1 MKKKKKYR
9 TRLVLIVI
17 LIIALIIGIIAV
29 RKHPRAEVPE
39 LENVTGEEEEEIVT
53 ASSDEVQNE
62 EAVQE
67 EQPQEEPQEEPK
79 VETPKVEEP
88 PKEITP
94 KTENKNPYYIKI
106 NYTQN
111 VVTIYGKDDKG
122 NYTKP
127 IKAMVCSTGS
137 ATPTSGTYKMSYKY
151 RWLALYGGVYGQY
164 CTRIVGHILF
174 HSVPYLENGNQG
186 SLEYWEYDKLG
197 TSASAGCIRLTVQD
211 AKWIYDNCK
220 SGTEVEFYSD
230 SNPGPLGKPTAQ
242 KISGDE
248 TVRGWDPTDPD
259 AKNPWKNY
267 TRPTEKIP
275 EPTTQNT
282 PEQKTELGE
291 PPDKQEEKTKVD
303 EPPVTQEKP
312 ATSTE
317 PKEPENPTET
327 EEPTETENPKGN
339 NTVNIKKGTN

>member
-1 MKKKKKYR
+1 MKKRKKYR

-29 RKHPRAEVPE
+29 RKHSKEEVPE
-39 LENVTGEEEEEIVT
+39 LENVTGKEEEEIVT

-88 PKEITP
+88 PKEVTP

-230 SNPGPLGKPTAQ
+230 SNPGPFGKPTAQ

-259 AKNPWKNY
+259 AKNPWRNY
-267 TRPTEKIP
+267 TRPPATPTE
-275 EPTTQNT
+275 
-282 PEQKTELGE
+282 
-291 PPDKQEEKTKVD
+291 PDKKEETPKVD

-312 ATSTE
+312 ATPIE
-317 PKEPENPTET
+317 PKEPEKPAEDSSGDNG
-327 EEPTETENPKGN
+327 EESTKQTETENSKED

>member
-39 LENVTGEEEEEIVT
+39 LENVTGEEEEKTVT

-62 EAVQE
+62 EPLQE
-67 EQPQEEPQEEPK
+67 EQPQEKPQEEPQ
-79 VETPKVEEP
+79 VEPPKVEEP
-88 PKEITP
+88 PKEVTP
-94 KTENKNPYYIKI
+94 KTETKNPYYIKI

-122 NYTKP
+122 DYTKP

-259 AKNPWKNY
+259 AKNPWRNY
-267 TRPTEKIP
+267 TRPPATPTE
-275 EPTTQNT
+275 
-282 PEQKTELGE
+282 
-291 PPDKQEEKTKVD
+291 PDKKEETPKVD

-312 ATSTE
+312 ATPIE
-317 PKEPENPTET
+317 PKEPEKPAEDSSGDNG
-327 EEPTETENPKGN
+327 EESTKQTETENSKED

>member
-39 LENVTGEEEEEIVT
+39 LENVTGEEEEKTVT

-62 EAVQE
+62 EPLQE
-67 EQPQEEPQEEPK
+67 EQPQEKPQVEP
-79 VETPKVEEP
+79 PKVEEP
-88 PKEITP
+88 PKEVTP

-122 NYTKP
+122 DYTKP

-259 AKNPWKNY
+259 AKNPWRNY

-275 EPTTQNT
+275 EPITPNT
-282 PEQKTELGE
+282 PEDGTEVVT
-291 PPDKQEEKTKVD
+291 PPDKQEETPKVD

-312 ATSTE
+312 ATPTE
-317 PKEPENPTET
+317 PKEPEKPAEVEDSSEDD
-327 EEPTETENPKGN
+327 EEESTKQTETENQ
-339 NTVNIKKGTN
+339 KGTN

>member
-29 RKHPRAEVPE
+29 RKHSREEVPE
-39 LENVTGEEEEEIVT
+39 LENVTGEEEEKIVT

-62 EAVQE
+62 ETVQE
-67 EQPQEEPQEEPK
+67 EQPQEKPQEEPQ

-88 PKEITP
+88 PKEVTP

-174 HSVPYLENGNQG
+174 HSVPYLESGNKG

-259 AKNPWKNY
+259 AKNPWRNY
-267 TRPTEKIP
+267 TRPP
-275 EPTTQNT
+275 AT
-282 PEQKTELGE
+282 PIE
-291 PPDKQEEKTKVD
+291 PDKKEETPKVD

-312 ATSTE
+312 ETPTE
-317 PKEPENPTET
+317 PKEPEKPAEDSSGDNG
-327 EEPTETENPKGN
+327 EESTKQTETENQKED

>member
-1 MKKKKKYR
+1 MKKRKKYR

-29 RKHPRAEVPE
+29 RKHSKEEVPE
-39 LENVTGEEEEEIVT
+39 LENVTGKEEEEIVT

-62 EAVQE
+62 EPLQE

-88 PKEITP
+88 PKEVTP

-259 AKNPWKNY
+259 AKNPWRNY
-267 TRPTEKIP
+267 TRPP
-275 EPTTQNT
+275 AT
-282 PEQKTELGE
+282 PIE
-291 PPDKQEEKTKVD
+291 PDKKEETPKVD

-312 ATSTE
+312 ETPTE
-317 PKEPENPTET
+317 PKEPEKPAEDSSGDNG
-327 EEPTETENPKGN
+327 EESTKQTETENQKED

>member
-1 MKKKKKYR
+1 MKKRKKYR

-29 RKHPRAEVPE
+29 RKHSKEEVPE
-39 LENVTGEEEEEIVT
+39 LENVTGKEEEEIVT

-62 EAVQE
+62 EPLQE
-67 EQPQEEPQEEPK
+67 EQPQEEPQVEP
-79 VETPKVEEP
+79 PKVEEP
-88 PKEITP
+88 PKEVTP
-94 KTENKNPYYIKI
+94 KTETKNPYYIKI

-122 NYTKP
+122 DYTKP

-242 KISGDE
+242 KISEDE
-248 TVRGWDPTDPD
+248 AVRGWDPTDPD
-259 AKNPWKNY
+259 AKNPWRNY
-267 TRPTEKIP
+267 TRPPATPTE
-275 EPTTQNT
+275 
-282 PEQKTELGE
+282 
-291 PPDKQEEKTKVD
+291 PDKKEETPKVD

-312 ATSTE
+312 ATPIE
-317 PKEPENPTET
+317 PKEPEKPAEDSSGDNG
-327 EEPTETENPKGN
+327 EESTKQTETENSKED

>member
-39 LENVTGEEEEEIVT
+39 LENVTGEEEEKTVT

-62 EAVQE
+62 EPLQE
-67 EQPQEEPQEEPK
+67 EQPQEEPQVEP
-79 VETPKVEEP
+79 PKVEEP
-88 PKEITP
+88 PKEVTP
-94 KTENKNPYYIKI
+94 KTETKNPYYIKI

-122 NYTKP
+122 DYTKP

-259 AKNPWKNY
+259 AKNPWRNY
-267 TRPTEKIP
+267 TRPPATPTE
-275 EPTTQNT
+275 
-282 PEQKTELGE
+282 
-291 PPDKQEEKTKVD
+291 PDKKEETPKVD

-312 ATSTE
+312 ATPIE
-317 PKEPENPTET
+317 PKEPEKPAEDSSGDNG
-327 EEPTETENPKGN
+327 EESTKQTETENSKED

>member
-1 MKKKKKYR
+1 MKKMKKYR

-29 RKHPRAEVPE
+29 RKHSKEEVPE
-39 LENVTGEEEEEIVT
+39 LENVTGKEEEEIVT

-62 EAVQE
+62 ETVQE
-67 EQPQEEPQEEPK
+67 EQPQEKPQEEPQ
-79 VETPKVEEP
+79 VEPPKVEEP
-88 PKEITP
+88 PKEVTP
-94 KTENKNPYYIKI
+94 KTETKNPYYIKI

-122 NYTKP
+122 DYTKP

-259 AKNPWKNY
+259 AKNPWRNY
-267 TRPTEKIP
+267 TRPPATPTE
-275 EPTTQNT
+275 
-282 PEQKTELGE
+282 
-291 PPDKQEEKTKVD
+291 PDKKEETPKVD

-312 ATSTE
+312 ATPIE
-317 PKEPENPTET
+317 PKEPEKPAEDSSGDNG
-327 EEPTETENPKGN
+327 EESTKQTETENSKED

>member
-29 RKHPRAEVPE
+29 RKHSKEEVPE
-39 LENVTGEEEEEIVT
+39 LENVTGKEEEEIVT
-53 ASSDEVQNE
+53 ASSDEIQNE
-62 EAVQE
+62 EPLQE

-88 PKEITP
+88 PKEVTP

-259 AKNPWKNY
+259 AKNPWRNY
-267 TRPTEKIP
+267 TRPP
-275 EPTTQNT
+275 AT
-282 PEQKTELGE
+282 PIE
-291 PPDKQEEKTKVD
+291 PDKKEETPKVD

-312 ATSTE
+312 ATPTE
-317 PKEPENPTET
+317 PKEPEKPAEVEDSSGDK
-327 EEPTETENPKGN
+327 EEESTKQTETENQ
-339 NTVNIKKGTN
+339 KGTN